1 MRLGYSVAVAL
12 VLAAV
17 LVGCETV
24 PRHDFAKGQRFET
37 TRELGAQIVLLYT
50 DARRGDPI
58 DVLLPEGL
66 VFVVGGELAPGSTA
80 LPCLPEAY
88 RGFESRYVSERLR
101 RRPGYRGFVVEFQ
114 IEAIEVGARRL
125 AAEGS

>member
-1 MRLGYSVAVAL
+1 MRGCLGMVAL
-12 VLAAV
+12 VLATV
-17 LVGCETV
+17 LAGCETV
-24 PRHDFAKGQRFET
+24 PSHDYVKGQRLET

-58 DVLLPEGL
+58 DVLLPEGV
-66 VFVVGGELAPGSTA
+66 VFVVGGEVAPGSTA
-80 LPCLPEAY
+80 LPCLPAEY

-101 RRPGYRGFVVEFQ
+101 RRPGYRGYVVEIQ
-114 IEAIEVGARRL
+114 IEALRVGARRL